1 MIEQIQQPKISTEHL
16 RAQWTVAF
24 GFDPPRGLGH
34 DLLARAVSH
43 RRQEKADPAASRTL
57 RTELRRWDERSA
69 ATKRRS
75 SILKAGTQLIR
86 EWQGETYLVTALEE
100 AFEFRGTQYASLS
113 EIAGVITGTKWS
125 GPKFFGLN
133 ANPSKLGASHG

>member
-1 MIEQIQQPKISTEHL
+1 MIEQTQLTKISTEHL
-16 RAQWTVAF
+16 RAQWSVLF

-34 DLLARAVSH
+34 DLLARAVAH

-57 RTELRRWDERSA
+57 RTKLSRWDERSA

-75 SILKAGTQLIR
+75 SMLKAGTQLIR
-86 EWQGETYLVTALEE
+86 EWQGETYVVTALEE
-100 AFEFRGTQYASLS
+100 AFEFRGEHYTSLS
-113 EIAGVITGTKWS
+113 EVAGVITGTKWS